1 TIRVLDGGVYR
12 ESLALNV
19 PARFEGMT
27 LEAVGGATLETTT
40 PTDLIEIDGVANLTI
55 RGFRLRATDVSV
67 GKRGAILV
75 SVQGPCP
82 GLLLEKLE
90 AQTNREGSYNGIV
103 FGGSMNY
110 AEGQPPA
117 FVRRCAFRGAHLGVA
132 LGGSTDDLST
142 PYPVGW
148 VAIRDNVIENPARVG

>member
-1 TIRVLDGGVYR
+1 DGMEKPEEPGKAPQRKDEPGVLTVSQKPEGGGKYRTVGAALAEVKRGQTIRVLDGGVYR

-110 AEGQPPA
+110 AEGQ
-117 FVRRCAFRGAHLGVA
+117 
-132 LGGSTDDLST
+132 
-142 PYPVGW
+142 
-148 VAIRDNVIENPARVG
+148 